1 MSKITVLLADDHV
14 LVRNG
19 IKAMLEADEDI
30 IVVGEADNGV
40 QAVERVQELQPDLA
54 VMDIRMP
61 EMNGLEACEA
71 LTGKLGHTKVVM
83 LSMHDTED
91 YVLQSLRVGAWGYLL
106 KDTDRAEFIKAL
118 KQINNGA
125 RYYSGAVSNILA
137 NQLLGGVAA
146 KPQKSI
152 ASASENAPSE
162 AYGLSKREKQILG
175 MVINSKHNKDIA
187 DLLGKS
193 IRTIETHRF
202 NIMKKLGVN
211 NAVDMVN
218 KAVKEN
224 LV

>member
-19 IKAMLEADEDI
+19 IKAMLEADEEI
-30 IVVGEADNGV
+30 IVVGEADNGL
-40 QAVERVQELQPDLA
+40 QAVERARELQPDLA
-54 VMDIRMP
+54 IMDIRMP

-71 LTGKLGHTKVVM
+71 LAGKLENTKVVM

-106 KDTDRAEFIKAL
+106 KDTDRVEFIKAL
-118 KQINNGA
+118 KQINNGV

-137 NQLLGGVAA
+137 NQLLGGGTQ
-146 KPQKSI
+146 QKRNSI
-152 ASASENAPSE
+152 NNTENVSSE
-162 AYGLSKREKQILG
+162 AYGLSKREKQILS